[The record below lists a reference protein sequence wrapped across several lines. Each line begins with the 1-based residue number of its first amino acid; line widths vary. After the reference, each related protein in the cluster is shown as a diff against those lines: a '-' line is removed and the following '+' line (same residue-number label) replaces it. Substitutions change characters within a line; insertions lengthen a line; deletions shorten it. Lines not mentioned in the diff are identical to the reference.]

1 MIRSV
6 RIHEFGGPE
15 VLRIEKI
22 EVEEP
27 GEGEVRIRIRAIGIN
42 RTEITLRS
50 GRSPAKPPL
59 PTKIGFEAAGEIEA
73 IGAGVKGFA
82 IADRVALVPAYAASR
97 YGLYGESSLAP
108 ARSLIK
114 VPDAVNDEQAAATW
128 AAFGTAWAGLVAV
141 GRLAA
146 GQTVLVPA
154 ASSSAGLA
162 ALQIANRLGARPIA
176 LTRTSAKVE
185 ELRALPKS
193 RAAAIVA
200 TEEQDVV
207 SEIKRLTDGKG
218 ADLVFDPV
226 GGPTFA
232 KLVEAAASGGLLILY
247 GALSRDQ
254 TTVPPFHIF
263 ARNLTIRGVSL
274 PAYASDDAQLGALK
288 RFVTEGLADGSL
300 SPVIA
305 RTFPFEEIVEAH
317 RYMET
322 GNQVGKI
329 VVTV

>member
-27 GEGEVRIRIRAIGIN
+27 GEGEVRMRIRGIGIN

-82 IADRVALVPAYAASR
+82 IGDRVALVPAYAASR

-114 VPDAVNDEQAAATW
+114 IPVGVSFEHAAATW
-128 AAFGTAWAGLVAV
+128 AAYGTAWAGLAAL

-146 GQTVLVPA
+146 GQTVLLPA
-154 ASSSAGLA
+154 ASSSVGLA
-162 ALQIANRLGARPIA
+162 AIQIANRLGALPIA
-176 LTRTSAKVE
+176 LTRTSLKAD
-185 ELRALPKS
+185 ELRAHG
-193 RAAAIVA
+193 AAAVVA

-218 ADLVFDPV
+218 ADLVFDPA

-232 KLVEAAASGGLLILY
+232 KLVEATASGGLLLLS
-247 GALSRDQ
+247 GALSRG
-254 TTVPPFHIF
+254 H
-263 ARNLTIRGVSL
+263 
-274 PAYASDDAQLGALK
+274 
-288 RFVTEGLADGSL
+288 
-300 SPVIA
+300 
-305 RTFPFEEIVEAH
+305 
-317 RYMET
+317 
-322 GNQVGKI
+322 
-329 VVTV
+329 

>member
-15 VLRIEKI
+15 VLRIEEI
-22 EVEEP
+22 GVEEP
-27 GEGEVRIRIRAIGIN
+27 GEGEVRMRIRGIGIN

-59 PTKIGFEAAGEIEA
+59 PAKVGFEAAGEIEA

-82 IADRVALVPAYAASR
+82 IGDRVALVPAYAASR

-114 VPDAVNDEQAAATW
+114 IPDAVNFEQAAATW

-146 GQTVLVPA
+146 GQTVLLPA
-154 ASSSAGLA
+154 ASSSVGLA
-162 ALQIANRLGARPIA
+162 AIQIANRLGALPIA
-176 LTRTSAKVE
+176 LTRTSLKAD
-185 ELRALPKS
+185 ELRAHG
-193 RAAAIVA
+193 AAATVA

-226 GGPTFA
+226 SGPTFA
-232 KLVEAAASGGLLILY
+232 KLVEATASGGLLILY

-254 TTVPPFHIF
+254 TVVPPFHIF
-263 ARNLTIRGVSL
+263 ARNLTIRGASL

-305 RTFPFEEIVEAH
+305 RTFPFDEIVEAH
-317 RYMET
+317 RFMEA

>member
-15 VLRIEKI
+15 VLRIEEV

-59 PTKIGFEAAGEIEA
+59 PTKIGFEAAGEVEA

-82 IADRVALVPAYAASR
+82 VGDRVALVPAYGASR

-108 ARSLIK
+108 ARSLIRI
-114 VPDAVNDEQAAATW
+114 PDGVSFEQAAATW
-128 AAFGTAWAGLVAV
+128 AAYGMAWAGLVAL
-141 GRLAA
+141 GKLAA
-146 GQTVLVPA
+146 GQTVLLPA
-154 ASSSAGLA
+154 ASSSVGLA
-162 ALQIANRLGARPIA
+162 AIQIANRLGTRPIA
-176 LTRTSAKVE
+176 LTRTAVKAN
-185 ELRALPKS
+185 ELRALG
-193 RAAAIVA
+193 AAAVVA
-200 TEEQDVV
+200 TEEQDLL
-207 SEIKRLTDGKG
+207 SEIKRLTDGRG
-218 ADLVFDPV
+218 AELVFDPV

-232 KLVEAAASGGLLILY
+232 KLAEATASGGLLILY
-247 GALSRDQ
+247 GALSRDP
-254 TTVPPFHIF
+254 TTLPPFPIL
-263 ARNLTIRGVSL
+263 ARNLTIRAITL
-274 PAYASDDAQLGALK
+274 PAYTADDTQLAALK

-300 SPVIA
+300 SPTIS
-305 RTFPFEEIVEAH
+305 RTFPFDQIVEAH
-317 RYMET
+317 RFMEA
-322 GNQVGKI
+322 GSQVGKI

>member
-15 VLRIEKI
+15 VLRIEEI

-82 IADRVALVPAYAASR
+82 IGDRVALVPAYAASR

-193 RAAAIVA
+193 RAATIVA

-218 ADLVFDPV
+218 ADLVFDPL

-232 KLVEAAASGGLLILY
+232 KLVEAAASGGLLIL
-247 GALSRDQ
+247 
-254 TTVPPFHIF
+254 
-263 ARNLTIRGVSL
+263 
-274 PAYASDDAQLGALK
+274 
-288 RFVTEGLADGSL
+288 
-300 SPVIA
+300 
-305 RTFPFEEIVEAH
+305 
-317 RYMET
+317 
-322 GNQVGKI
+322 
-329 VVTV
+329 